1 MNKRRGLGRGL
12 EALIPSGEEL
22 EHAEARQP
30 GGRRRGA
37 LLVAVSEIKRNPQQ
51 PRKNFDSAALGEL
64 ADSIRVH
71 GILQPL
77 VVRENLDGY
86 ELIAGE
92 RRLRAAEMI
101 GLDEVPVVVH
111 TQSERRLTD
120 RLELA
125 LVENLQRT
133 DLNAIEEA
141 RAMQQLLREFGLTQE
156 ALAER
161 IGKGRITIAQTIR
174 LLGLPEPAIKAIEEG
189 RISAG
194 HGTALLGLP
203 TVAQQLA
210 GLEHILREH
219 WSVRQTET
227 WARARALEAGTRQLR
242 HRRRRTGNDPET
254 RALEEEFRR
263 ALGTK
268 VMLTRVKDGGRLVI
282 EFYSN
287 EELDELRRRLLS

>member
-12 EALIPSGEEL
+12 EALIPSGDDLEQSEL
-22 EHAEARQP
+22 PQAV
-30 GGRRRGA
+30 GRRRGA
-37 LLVAVSEIKRNPQQ
+37 LLVPVGEIKRNPHQ
-51 PRKNFDSAALGEL
+51 PRKIFESTSLQEL

-77 VVRENLDGY
+77 VVRENLEGY

-101 GLDEVPVVVH
+101 GLHEVPVVVH
-111 TQSERRLTD
+111 SRAERRLED

-133 DLNAIEEA
+133 DLNPIEEA
-141 RAMQQLLREFGLTQE
+141 RAMQQLLREFGLTHE

-161 IGKGRITIAQTIR
+161 IGKGRIAIAQTIR
-174 LLGLPEPAIKAIEEG
+174 LLGLPEPAITAIERG
-189 RISAG
+189 QISAG
-194 HGTALLGLP
+194 HGVALLGLP
-203 TVAQQLA
+203 TAAQQLV
-210 GLEHILREH
+210 GLEHVTREH
-219 WSVRQTET
+219 WSVRQTEI
-227 WARARALEAGTRQLR
+227 WVRARAIEAGTRKPRPARLAS
-242 HRRRRTGNDPET
+242 DPET

-268 VMLTRVKDGGRLVI
+268 VVLTRVKNGGRLTI

-287 EELDELRRRLLS
+287 EELDELRRRLAR